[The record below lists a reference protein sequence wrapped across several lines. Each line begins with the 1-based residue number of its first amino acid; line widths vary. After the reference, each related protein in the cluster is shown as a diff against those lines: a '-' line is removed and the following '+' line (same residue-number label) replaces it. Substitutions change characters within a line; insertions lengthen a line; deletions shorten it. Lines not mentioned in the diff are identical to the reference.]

1 MLRKEYPQLGDKST
15 MHRYSLNCLWLS
27 FGMQERE
34 KGKNMADEVTK
45 EEGTQK
51 TLGMGVWIA
60 IAVAALVVGIL
71 IGRFALGGGGGSAL
85 NKTSLS
91 EGELDTVVATYTQ
104 NGAANSLTA
113 RQVIEM
119 TSSLESAKD
128 EDGNYKI
135 PSADNIL
142 YAVRNTIAI
151 GEAESRGINPTDEE
165 LLNYAE
171 ETLGQTPD
179 FESIATS
186 NNIDVDTV
194 KKLLTDSYR
203 IHELQ
208 NQVGGD
214 KGGEEPEYPT
224 EPEYAKTNDAGE
236 ALSDEQIQK
245 NQDEAH
251 KKPNADYYNYIV
263 KLAGDEWDAE
273 AGKWKSED
281 GEYAKALASYEVKKD
296 SATYEAAYAAY
307 QVAYSKYSEAQS
319 ARYQAVTDYLS
330 DLYGKSSITINT
342 LAQ

>member
-1 MLRKEYPQLGDKST
+1 MLNKLHLGFPVG
-15 MHRYSLNCLWLS
+15 L
-27 FGMQERE
+27 QERE
-34 KGKNMADEVTK
+34 KGKKMAEEVTTT
-45 EEGTQK
+45 EEGTK
-51 TLGMGVWIA
+51 KGLGMGVWIG
-60 IAVAALVVGIL
+60 IAVAALVVGVL
-71 IGRFALGGGGGSAL
+71 IGRFALGGGSSAAL
-85 NKTSLS
+85 NKTSLT
-91 EGELDTVVATYTQ
+91 EGELDTVVATYTE
-104 NGAANSLTA
+104 NGAAKSITA

-119 TSSLESAKD
+119 TSSLDSAKD
-128 EDGNYKI
+128 DEGNYNV

-142 YAVRNTIAI
+142 YAVRNSIAI
-151 GEAESRGINPTDEE
+151 AEAESRGINPTDEE

-179 FESIATS
+179 FDSIATS

-208 NQVGGD
+208 SQIGGD
-214 KGGEEPEYPT
+214 MGVKEPEYPT

-236 ALSDEQIQK
+236 ALSDEEIQK
-245 NQDEAH
+245 NQEEAH
-251 KKPNADYYNYIV
+251 NKPSADYAKYILD
-263 KLAGDEWDAE
+263 LAGDEWDSE

-281 GEYAKALASYEVKKD
+281 SEYAKALSSYEVKND

-319 ARYQAVTDYLS
+319 SYYQTVTDYLS